1 VTDADLVAKKLAF
14 VETCV
19 RELRTLA
26 RPDLIET
33 DVREERFVE
42 HTLQLAVQAILDVAS
57 HIVSDDRL
65 GEPKTNYDLFD
76 LLRAAGWIDDE
87 LRTVLR
93 RMAGFRN
100 LVVHG
105 YMAVDLAI
113 VKTILERHL
122 DDLLTFVRVVRAKLP
137 PPADGAPSASSGP

>member
-1 VTDADLVAKKLAF
+1 MTDPDLIAKKLAF
-14 VETCV
+14 IETCV
-19 RELRTLA
+19 TELQTLA
-26 RPDLIET
+26 RPELLAT
-33 DVREERFVE
+33 DIREERFVE

-76 LLRAAGWIDDE
+76 LLCGAGWIDDGQRN
-87 LRTVLR
+87 LLR

-105 YMAVDLAI
+105 YMAVDLQI
-113 VKTILERHL
+113 VRSILDNHL
-122 DDLLTFVRVVRAKLP
+122 GDLLAFVQVVRARLP
-137 PPADGAPSASSGP
+137 ASA